1 MNAYKNI
8 RIANEILNRAE
19 QHQIEADCMVQ
30 HGDQWV
36 NGECED
42 SVNEQ
47 FPEFSRVM
55 TDLDMEYDREE
66 LMAAFALL
74 IETGNQAAY

>member
-19 QHQIEADCMVQ
+19 QHGIEADFMVQ
-30 HGDQWV
+30 MGDQWV

-42 SVNEQ
+42 SVNDEHY
-47 FPEFSRVM
+47 EFSRTM